1 MWDKTDLISEH
12 IFLRVVLRLIQ
23 MKCVNFTSL
32 ELSSYSLNGRVLAA
46 FPKKKTC

>member
-1 MWDKTDLISEH
+1 
-12 IFLRVVLRLIQ
+12 

-46 FPKKKTC
+46 FPEKNMLKNSFILKSKFSHL

>member
-1 MWDKTDLISEH
+1 
-12 IFLRVVLRLIQ
+12 

-46 FPKKKTC
+46 FPEEKNMLKNSFILKFKSSHL